1 MNRNIVVLL
10 LLCISFI
17 LCSCTSNEDASST
30 KEDTSSEITVTVKTQ
45 KTDESEA
52 IDPISLSGEEINEI
66 SEFASSQ
73 IQYQL
78 AYNYKNIKAYNCAK
92 LVIENEALWQEKLDW
107 YFPGGCYCWF
117 EDMDFDGEPEFITG
131 GKNAEGMEGV
141 YYFMYCFENNTM
153 ISISNKYITNGNK
166 EEAFDRIQSID
177 QRFEQPTNGFAE
189 WQVEILKDV
198 SGDYSYVFPFI
209 SNYVNEGYSLSE
221 LITNKDDFDWCI
233 IGGYESNPSF
243 NYLVGNK
250 EVSYDDMV
258 KAVDDWFDGKTLCV
272 SHIGNIPYKM
282 NGFGKEEFDI
292 NKEKG
297 SDLRPSGLVDY
308 FSNIIF
314 ASYETLTEDEKIE
327 ALMTSYNAYSLE
339 ETDKTSFL
347 YERFKEDVSS
357 YYREHD
363 NNSRKPEKVKDNNDE
378 WKAAYSDYAAEYV
391 SGDDRLESVSDF
403 FLVDINEDGIPE
415 IYIRASGAF
424 AASKILTYD
433 NDKSEVVVQDVGFCI
448 DLYYIPGENT
458 FVLTGE
464 DHATQYDIV
473 FTLENHTLSIIG
485 RASYTAMSGFDSF
498 NWENSNVTKEE
509 YFNNRSMIFDDSKA
523 KLCQDGKGYTYSEVI
538 SAINDY

>member
-92 LVIENEALWQEKLDW
+92 LVIENEALWQEKLDR

-131 GKNAEGMEGV
+131 GYASGQYSHNYLIYKENA
-141 YYFMYCFENNTM
+141 
-153 ISISNKYITNGNK
+153 NKRSLDIYMDNCLQYVSVLKFQLPSPGFSEWQAEVLRDINGN
-166 EEAFDRIQSID
+166 
-177 QRFEQPTNGFAE
+177 
-189 WQVEILKDV
+189 
-198 SGDYSYVFPFI
+198 YSYVFPLVI
-209 SNYVNEGYSLSE
+209 NDADEAYALAE
-221 LITNKDDFDWCI
+221 LVPKEDTMQWFL
-233 IGGYESNPSF
+233 IGGFITRPKIEYQSDSSGVVSF
-243 NYLVGNK
+243 DEMINY
-250 EVSYDDMV
+250 
-258 KAVDDWFDGKTLCV
+258 VDDWFEGKYQCI
-272 SHIGNIPYKM
+272 SHIGNIPYKV
-282 NGFGKEEFDI
+282 NGMTWDMFVDNSEGQ
-292 NKEKG
+292 
-297 SDLRPSGLVDY
+297 SQMVDY
-308 FSNIIF
+308 YS
-314 ASYETLTEDEKIE
+314 ALVAPSYETLTEDEKIK
-327 ALMTSYNAYSLE
+327 ALMDSYNAYSLE
-339 ETDKTSFL
+339 ETDKSSFL
-347 YERFKEDVSS
+347 YKQFKEDVSS
-357 YYREHD
+357 FYSTHD
-363 NNSRKPEKVKDNNDE
+363 NNSHKPEKVKDNNDE
-378 WKAAYSDYAAEYV
+378 WKAAYSDYAAEYI

-415 IYIRASGAF
+415 MYIRASGAF
-424 AASKILTYD
+424 ASSKMLTYD

-448 DLYYIPGENT
+448 DLYYIPGEDI
-458 FVLTGE
+458 FVLAGE

-485 RASYTAMSGFDSF
+485 RASYTAMGGFDSF

-509 YFNNRSMIFDDSKA
+509 YFNNRSMIFDNSKA